1 MPKNKGQG
9 RATSRYREGHF
20 YNILFTPRDKQTN
33 TQSLLLS
40 EVGSVNGEQGCH
52 EKIQAPHTPCA
63 RGSLICFKSRESE
76 DERKFGVVRTI
87 RAEGRTMAQ
96 ELGRGGGRAS
106 ISNWSEVI
114 TLLMLGSPIFSSLEG
129 RGACIIQSRSGVAKC
144 SREGT
149 ESSS

>member
-1 MPKNKGQG
+1 MKESLGWSELSGLKGGQWPKNW
-9 RATSRYREGHF
+9 
-20 YNILFTPRDKQTN
+20 
-33 TQSLLLS
+33 
-40 EVGSVNGEQGCH
+40 
-52 EKIQAPHTPCA
+52 
-63 RGSLICFKSRESE
+63 
-76 DERKFGVVRTI
+76 
-87 RAEGRTMAQ
+87 
-96 ELGRGGGRAS
+96 GGGRAS